1 MKQHTLHNEP
11 RYLMYSSCLTSF
23 SVYYAYKNKYYTN
36 FVTTGI
42 LFFTSINHWR
52 KPELGFRRDMDRAV
66 VLLNIPIQIVSFRK
80 SKRYQDYL
88 LLTLLASLCYPV
100 SNRIKN
106 KRWSMFFHSLIH
118 LIANFANCL
127 AMNT

>member
-1 MKQHTLHNEP
+1 MKQHPLHDEP

-23 SVYYAYKNKYYTN
+23 SVYYAYKNKYYTT
-36 FVTTGI
+36 FVSTFA

-52 KPELGFRRDMDRAV
+52 KPELGFRRDMDRVV
-66 VLLNIPIQIVSFRK
+66 VLLNLPIQLISFRK
-80 SKRYQDYL
+80 SKRYYEYL
-88 LLTLLASLCYPV
+88 LLTLLGSLCYPI
-100 SNRIKN
+100 SIRIKN

-118 LIANFANCL
+118 VFANLGNCL